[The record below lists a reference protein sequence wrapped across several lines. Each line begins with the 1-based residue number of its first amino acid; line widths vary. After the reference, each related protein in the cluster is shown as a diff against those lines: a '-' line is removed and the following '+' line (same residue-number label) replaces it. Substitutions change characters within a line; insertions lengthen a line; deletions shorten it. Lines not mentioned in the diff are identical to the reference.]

1 LLGEGWLRCLE
12 STRGNHTSMG
22 RVSNDLVTGNVR
34 QHTKTIFQFVTL
46 LARRRFFLFPPEA
59 PDLIFSKTLKRRAPK
74 YDRDSSFQK
83 KKLALHCAI
92 LWLIRCHI
100 LTQQTQDF
108 DPRQLSPKQTK
119 WTAQQHLVFL
129 KRGSHLLCKTAD
141 YPTNILQL
149 RTNEQWGAN

>member
-1 LLGEGWLRCLE
+1 
-12 STRGNHTSMG
+12 MG

-83 KKLALHCAI
+83 KIVGAALCNFVTNPMPH
-92 LWLIRCHI
+92 
-100 LTQQTQDF
+100 F
-108 DPRQLSPKQTK
+108 DT
-119 WTAQQHLVFL
+119 
-129 KRGSHLLCKTAD
+129 
-141 YPTNILQL
+141 TNS
-149 RTNEQWGAN
+149 GF